1 MPTYL
6 FLNKNTN
13 EEYELSMSI
22 SERETYLKDNP
33 HVEQLV
39 NGFPGV
45 ADPSRM
51 GLHKPDSSFR
61 DVLKKIKSK
70 HHKSNINTW

>member
-6 FLNKNTN
+6 FLNKETK

-45 ADPSRM
+45 ART
-51 GLHKPDSSFR
+51 
-61 DVLKKIKSK
+61 
-70 HHKSNINTW
+70 HHVWVCENQTPLFEMF